1 MTEGIY
7 YDNEDLLKIELKGT
21 NTISSNYDGAVVTT
35 GDLSISGTGSLIINS
50 TKVTESEMQ
59 VGIFS
64 NGAIDT
70 NGSTI
75 NIKFIGQNS
84 DNERPTVGVYA
95 AFGITIDN
103 KTNLNINADLGL
115 FAMNDEEVEQDITI
129 YKGNITISSL
139 EAITGNLKLD
149 DYEGKIMTG
158 FEQDGTNADVV
169 TKDELIALHDNYY
182 IKYLKFGDFETY
194 KVINDSKPN
203 SLLATPSQ
211 AYEGQKLKVKGG
223 HDDYNGNEIYKLNSV
238 QILNENGEDITSI
251 LLDSTTNELIMPNYN
266 ITIKTTFTKNFKVVP
281 KTFTAKLYGYD
292 DISLTWTSTKASHY
306 QIYYKK
312 GTAQTYTSLGT
323 TSKLSYKKLNFTP
336 GTKYTFKIVPYSV
349 INGKKVNS
357 DTYKTVTIYTLKKLY
372 TPTVTKYNNSKVT
385 VKWTKING
393 ATKYQ
398 IAKSKYKTKNFAIK
412 TVGSSYSKTTVS
424 ANKGTTYYY
433 KVRACNGN
441 ICGPWSNLR
450 TYKLK

>member
-7 YDNEDLLKIELKGT
+7 YDNEDILKIELKGIS
-21 NTISSNYDGAVVTT
+21 NISSNYNAAIAVS
-35 GDLSISGTGSLIINS
+35 GDLSISGTGSLNINS
-50 TKVTESEMQ
+50 TKTTGSDMQ

-75 NIKFIGQNS
+75 NINFTGTNN
-84 DNERPTVGVYA
+84 DPTVGIYA
-95 AFGITIDN
+95 ASGITIDN
-103 KTNLNINADLGL
+103 RTDLNISSDLGL
-115 FAMNDEEVEQDITI
+115 FAMNEQQEEQDITI

-149 DYEGKIMTG
+149 DYEGKIMAG
-158 FEQDGTNADVV
+158 FEQDGTNADIV
-169 TKDELIALHDNYY
+169 TKDELIALHDSYY
-182 IKYLKFGDFETY
+182 IRYLKLGDFETY
-194 KVINDSKPN
+194 KVTNSSTPN

-211 AYEGQKLKVKGG
+211 AFEGQKLRVEGG
-223 HDDYNGNEIYKLNSV
+223 HDDYNGNEIYKLNSI
-238 QILNENGEDITSI
+238 QILNEEGEDITSS
-251 LLDSTTNELIMPNYN
+251 LLDSTTNELTMPNYN
-266 ITIKTTFTKNFKVVP
+266 ITIKTTFIKNFKVVP

-312 GTAQTYTSLGT
+312 GTATKYTSLGT
-323 TSKLSYKKLNFTP
+323 TTKLSYKKANFTP

-349 INGKKVNS
+349 INGNKVYS
-357 DTYKTVTIYTLKKLY
+357 DTYKTVTIYTLKKLNI
-372 TPTVTKYNNSKVT
+372 PTVLKYNNSKVT
-385 VKWTKING
+385 VKWNKING
-393 ATKYQ
+393 TTKYQ
-398 IAKSKYKTKNFAIK
+398 IARSKYKTKNFTIIK

-424 ANKGTTYYY
+424 AKRGTTYYY

-441 ICGPWSNLR
+441 ICGPWSSIR